1 MENRKKIVIS
11 IILIISL
18 FVLPALSVAQSYKYL
33 PADMQK
39 NIASLGDVPAKV
51 LPVPVLFG
59 PECKDI
65 SPNFG
70 VARATRSHE
79 GQDIMAPKGTPV
91 VSPTRAVV
99 LGIEYG
105 SISGKMVY
113 TANPGG
119 ETFYYIHLDRYAEGI
134 AKGQVLE
141 PGDLIGYVGNTGD
154 AIKTAPHLHFQI
166 NNKLDIP
173 QDPFLRITE
182 DFTNTQK
189 ISFLN
194 NILAKSSDPDSFLA
208 FLKKTFPKTCTP
220 DFIYSLAMPSPTVV
234 AKYEPVEALV
244 LGASTTTAS
253 IPVTKEILG
262 INSTGDE
269 VVALQNYL
277 INANAGSNAR
287 ILKNHGVTK
296 KFGALTKAA
305 LIEWQKA
312 NNILP
317 ATGYYGA
324 KSQAF
329 VAAHP
334 IASQKATV
342 ATTTPT
348 TLATKKLSITR
359 ELYEGVTGED
369 VRALQKF
376 LNTNGYIIA
385 ETGIGS
391 PGHETGLFGLKTKE
405 AVRKFQIAKKITPAE
420 GNVGP
425 KTVKALLEL

>member
-1 MENRKKIVIS
+1 MNKRVILAIIVLF
-11 IILIISL
+11 ILPIAA
-18 FVLPALSVAQSYKYL
+18 FAQSYKYL
-33 PADMQK
+33 PQDMQK
-39 NIASLGDVPAKV
+39 NIVALGDTPVMSM
-51 LPVPVLFG
+51 PVPVLFG
-59 PECKDI
+59 PGYKDI
-65 SPNFG
+65 SQNFG
-70 VARATRSHE
+70 VARATRSHQ

-91 VSPTRAVV
+91 VSPTKAVV
-99 LGIEYG
+99 LGVEYG
-105 SISGKMVY
+105 SVSGKMVY

-119 ETFYYIHLDRYAEGI
+119 EIFYYIHLDRYAEGI
-134 AKGQVLE
+134 TKGQVLE

-173 QDPFLRITE
+173 QNPFLRLNE
-182 DFTNTQK
+182 DFTQTQK

-194 NILAKSSDPDSFLA
+194 KILAQTTDPDSLLA
-208 FLKKTFPKTCTP
+208 FLKKSFPKTCTQ
-220 DFIYSLAMPSPTVV
+220 DFIYSLAMPTTTVV
-234 AKYEPVEALV
+234 AKSEPAVESSV
-244 LGASTTTAS
+244 LGASTVTAS
-253 IPVTKEILG
+253 LPASKEVLG

-277 INANAGSNAR
+277 IKANAGVNAR
-287 ILKNHGVTK
+287 VLKNHGVTR

-305 LIEWQKA
+305 LIEWQIA

-329 VAAHP
+329 VAAH
-334 IASQKATV
+334 TN
-342 ATTTPT
+342 ATTT
-348 TLATKKLSITR
+348 TKKLSITR

-376 LNTNGYIIA
+376 LNANGYIIA
-385 ETGIGS
+385 QTGIGS

-405 AVRKFQIAKKITPAE
+405 AVRKFQIAKNITPAE

-425 KTVKALLEL
+425 KTIKALESL